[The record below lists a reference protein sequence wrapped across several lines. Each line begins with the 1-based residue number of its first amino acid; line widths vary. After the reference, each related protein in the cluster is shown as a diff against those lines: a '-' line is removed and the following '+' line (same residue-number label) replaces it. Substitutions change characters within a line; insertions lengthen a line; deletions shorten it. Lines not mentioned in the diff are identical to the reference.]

1 MNERMHATL
10 PPAPEGRPDPD
21 RHPES
26 RSVGHAGAQRSLTLM
41 RESTTI
47 APRELDARGIIRP
60 DMHDRRQADAFRD
73 LRTKLLALGRG
84 RNFVTLVAP
93 VSDGCGCATVA
104 TNLAAAFAFDGSKS
118 ALLIDCNLREPSLH
132 RHLGVEPVS
141 GGLVELLEHS
151 DVDVER
157 IIYPTGIARLRMI
170 PAGERRESGAEYFS
184 SYRMRGLIDSLRGRY
199 ADRYIVIESAPV
211 QSAPDARILA
221 ELVDLV
227 VVVAGYGR
235 NTVDAV
241 QAAVANFD
249 PARLAGVVFNGVP
262 PGVA

>member
-1 MNERMHATL
+1 MNEPMPVPN
-10 PPAPEGRPDPD
+10 PPAPDGRADPERTD
-21 RHPES
+21 AR
-26 RSVGHAGAQRSLTLM
+26 AGSPAGVQRSLTLM

-47 APRELDARGIIRP
+47 APRDLDARGIIRP
-60 DMHDRRQADAFRD
+60 DMRDNRQADVFRD

-93 VSDGCGCATVA
+93 VSRGCGGASVA

-132 RHLGVEPVS
+132 RHLGVDPVS

-170 PAGERRESGAEYFS
+170 PAGDRRESGAEYFS

-199 ADRYIVIESAPV
+199 IDRYIVLESAPV
-211 QSAPDARILA
+211 SSAPDARILA
-221 ELVDLV
+221 ELADLV

-235 NTVDAV
+235 NTVEAV
-241 QAAVANFD
+241 QSAVASFD
-249 PARLAGVVFNGVP
+249 PARVAGVVLDGVP